1 MEKIINYN
9 SKIDSKKRI
18 TIRNPKY
25 EYYNVTEHENGIIVL
40 EPRELVSPLEISKNT
55 LSMMDESV
63 ENIKKGKVSKPI
75 KL

>member
-55 LSMMDESV
+55 LSMMDKSV

>member
-63 ENIKKGKVSKPI
+63 ENIKKGKVSTPI

>member
-25 EYYNVTEHENGIIVL
+25 EYYNVTEYENGIIVL

>member
-1 MEKIINYN
+1 MEKIISYN